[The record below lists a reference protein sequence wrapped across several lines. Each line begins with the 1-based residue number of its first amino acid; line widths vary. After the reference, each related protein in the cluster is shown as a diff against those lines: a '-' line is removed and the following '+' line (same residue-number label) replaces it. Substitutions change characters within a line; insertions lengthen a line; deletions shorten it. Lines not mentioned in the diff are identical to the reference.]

1 MIQKK
6 KKNKC
11 STLNCDG
18 KGNSRY
24 ELAKTHHSIESCPNK
39 KKIEQ
44 SNQTR
49 ESYSNEL
56 KVIQLENQN
65 KELESRIGDYQ
76 TEIMSLKN
84 SIVFKKVGFKKFLLC
99 TNTLL
104 KTKKN
109 ISAVK

>member
-1 MIQKK
+1 MTEKETVDMNWQKLIIQSKVV
-6 KKNKC
+6 
-11 STLNCDG
+11 L
-18 KGNSRY
+18 
-24 ELAKTHHSIESCPNK
+24 IK

-84 SIVFKKVGFKKFLLC
+84 SIVFKEVGFKNILLC
-99 TNTLL
+99 TNT
-104 KTKKN
+104 
-109 ISAVK
+109 